1 MATNR
6 HEESKEQTLQT
17 ITLPSSAQISDSCRP
32 VEEQEVF
39 DDVTTND
46 GLSEYCNEDSEME
59 PAGKFIDDIWMEYQF
74 QQSILEF
81 TSNFP

>member
-1 MATNR
+1 M
-6 HEESKEQTLQT
+6 
-17 ITLPSSAQISDSCRP
+17 
-32 VEEQEVF
+32 EEQEVF

-74 QQSILEF
+74 
-81 TSNFP
+81 